1 MPDYQPPVSRL
12 LRRGEPS
19 PGEKSWRHYLDL
31 GLGPEHVP
39 ELVRML
45 RDRELNDGDPESAEV
60 WAPVHA
66 WRALGQLRAAEAVGP
81 LLEALQESEDRDDDW
96 GLEELPEVF
105 ARLGP
110 SVVPALGGFLAD
122 PDRGLSSRWGV
133 AGALER
139 IAREHPEARDECVR
153 LLTRQLEQ
161 ARVNDPVLNGVLIGF
176 LCDLKVVEAAPLME
190 RAFAAGMVDESIG
203 GGWEHARYDLGLRPD
218 PPPGH
223 IDYIKRHSPELL
235 FARPGSPRARS
246 AKRAKAKRKEAKK
259 ARKRNRKKK

>member
-1 MPDYQPPVSRL
+1 LLSR
-12 LRRGEPS
+12 GDPT
-19 PGEKSWRHYLDL
+19 GYGKSWSNYLSL

-39 ELVRML
+39 DLVRMV
-45 RDRELNDGDPESAEV
+45 RDRELNEGDPESAEV

-66 WRALGQLRAAEAVGP
+66 WRALGQLRAVEAVRP

-110 SVVPALGGFLAD
+110 GVVPALGDFLAD
-122 PDRGLSSRWGV
+122 ADRGLYSRWGV
-133 AGALER
+133 ARALER

-153 LLTRQLEQ
+153 LLTHQLEQ
-161 ARVNDPVLNGVLIGF
+161 ARANDPALNAVLIGC

-190 RAFAAGMVDESIG
+190 RAFAAGLVEEDIG
-203 GGWEHARYDLGLRPD
+203 GDWEHARYDLGLRPD

-223 IDYIKRHSPELL
+223 IDYIKRHSPEVL
-235 FARPGSPRARS
+235 FARTGSPQARS
-246 AKRAKAKRKEAKK
+246 AKRAKAKRKAAKK
-259 ARKRNRKKK
+259 ARKRNRK

>member
-1 MPDYQPPVSRL
+1 MPDYSPPVSRL

-19 PGEKSWRHYLDL
+19 LAEQSWRHYLDM

-39 ELVRML
+39 DLVRML
-45 RDRELNDGDPESAEV
+45 RDRELNEADPESAEV

-66 WRALGQLRAAEAVGP
+66 WRALGQLRAVEAVGP
-81 LLEALQESEDRDDDW
+81 LLEALQEGEDRDDDW

-110 SVVPALGGFLAD
+110 AVVPALGDFLAD
-122 PDRGLSSRWGV
+122 PNRGLYSRWSV
-133 AGALER
+133 ADALKR
-139 IAREHPEARDECVR
+139 IARQHPEARDECVR

-161 ARVNDPVLNGVLIGF
+161 AQANDPTLNGALVGR

-190 RAFAAGMVDESIG
+190 RAFAADLVDESIG

-223 IDYIKRHSPELL
+223 IEYIKRHSPELL
-235 FARPGSPRARS
+235 FARGGSPRARS
-246 AKRAKAKRKEAKK
+246 AKRAKAKRKAAKK